1 MALLMFYSLTCL
13 SFFRYRSHGFRSLSI
28 YFSIDYYRFRN
39 YRNVGVVFV
48 SDNIVSISFSR
59 KKCENKSDLASCQ
72 SFLTVFIARGSG
84 ADVRALVT
92 PLKKITHPILPI
104 TGGCGP
110 VESVVIV
117 ILFLKPRVQDVL
129 S

>member
-28 YFSIDYYRFRN
+28 YFSIDYYRFQN

-59 KKCENKSDLASCQ
+59 KKCENKSDLASYR
-72 SFLTVFIARGSG
+72 SFPTIFIPIINHIYTHICVTKLVLLLYSYCWTDTQNNSG
-84 ADVRALVT
+84 MGV
-92 PLKKITHPILPI
+92 I
-104 TGGCGP
+104 P
-110 VESVVIV
+110 VMSFIYNNTYY
-117 ILFLKPRVQDVL
+117 LY
-129 S
+129 